1 VKGSEGYYWNFEIFG
16 GVVEVF
22 GGVGR
27 SPLFHMIFFKI

>member
-1 VKGSEGYYWNFEIFG
+1 VKVSERYYWNFEIFG

-27 SPLFHMIFFKI
+27 SPCVGLVC